1 MTIGYSFQSL
11 HSDNGFRVVFRG
23 IVGSRAYG
31 TNRLG
36 SDEDVRGVFLV
47 PPAEYALLTTPPE
60 QVADERNDRVYYSLG
75 RFAELATA
83 SLSLPFSLRSSRKT
97 SAWRP
102 QRGSRI
108 RNGQATRNWI
118 NFSEGRS

>member
-31 TNRLG
+31 TNRPG

-47 PPAEYALLTTPPE
+47 PSAEYALLTTPAPSFRKSLRNPHINYRNGWFFVTS
-60 QVADERNDRVYYSLG
+60 QVAHNEYVLRHADEIWVGDISPNGMLN
-75 RFAELATA
+75 AMI
-83 SLSLPFSLRSSRKT
+83 
-97 SAWRP
+97 
-102 QRGSRI
+102 RGLKV
-108 RNGQATRNWI
+108 TP
-118 NFSEGRS
+118 